1 MSSLETRNVVRDS
14 LFLFADLAFEGRAEV
29 VRAKVRNLS
38 AGGMMAE
45 TGAAAS
51 RGDRVTVGLRN
62 LGEVKG
68 VVAWIQGNRFG
79 IAFEREVD
87 PILVRAANA
96 SVGAESEAPRHTRP
110 VATGRIYANEHGI
123 RSI

>member
-14 LFLFADLAFEGRAEV
+14 LFLFADLAFDGRTEV

-45 TGAAAS
+45 SGVAVAS
-51 RGDRVTVGLRN
+51 GDRVTAGLRN
-62 LGEVKG
+62 VGEVKG
-68 VVAWIQGNRFG
+68 VVAWVQGIRFG
-79 IAFEREVD
+79 IAFDREID
-87 PILVRAANA
+87 PILVRAANSA
-96 SVGAESEAPRHTRP
+96 GTQGSEAPRHTRP
-110 VATGRIYANEHGI
+110 VRTGRIFDNEHGV

>member
-14 LFLFADLAFEGRAEV
+14 LFLFADLAFEGSADV
-29 VRAKVRNLS
+29 VRVKVRNLS

-45 TGAAAS
+45 TGASAS

-68 VVAWIQGNRFG
+68 TVAWIQGNRFG
-79 IAFEREVD
+79 IAFEQEID
-87 PILVRAANA
+87 PIVVRAANA
-96 SVGAESEAPRHTRP
+96 SVAQESNTPRYVRP
-110 VATGRIYANEHGI
+110 IATGNIYASENGI

>member
-14 LFLFADLAFEGRAEV
+14 LFLFADLAFEGRTDV
-29 VRAKVRNLS
+29 IRAKVRNLS
-38 AGGMMAE
+38 AGGVMAE

-68 VVAWIQGNRFG
+68 VVAWVQGNRFG
-79 IAFEREVD
+79 IAFENEID
-87 PILVRAANA
+87 PIVVRAANA
-96 SVGAESEAPRHTRP
+96 SIESEAPRHTRP
-110 VATGRIYANEHGI
+110 VVTGRIYANEHGI

>member
-14 LFLFADLAFEGRAEV
+14 LFLFADLAFDGRTEV

-45 TGAAAS
+45 TSAAAS

-62 LGEVKG
+62 VGEVKG
-68 VVAWIQGNRFG
+68 TVAWIQGNRFG
-79 IAFEREVD
+79 IAFEHEID
-87 PILVRAANA
+87 PIVVRAANA
-96 SVGAESEAPRHTRP
+96 SAASEAPRHTRP
-110 VATGRIYANEHGI
+110 IATGRAYSNEHGI
-123 RSI
+123 RPL